1 MEGSK
6 FMFDKILWATDG
18 SLDSKEALIF
28 AEVLAKKYNA
38 GILSLFVTPEYQG
51 VIDNFSTQEKDR
63 FTRWIED
70 TLRKG
75 EKKKLEDMGRDFKAK
90 GISFSSEIREGI
102 PYKEVLKV
110 ASENSVDLIA
120 LGKGRAGKR
129 SMLGG
134 TALKVIRQS
143 KIPVLTARQNGRSTD
158 IRRILVPTDQ
168 SRGLSGDFKYAVEL
182 STTFGATIFLLNVV
196 EVGEYKFPLEI
207 VEQMK
212 GFCLRELKENIG
224 KVKISKNI
232 EACVDAAKNAWSGIV
247 KFVND
252 NDIDIIVMMTY
263 GGGKI
268 REQFI
273 GSVTQ
278 KVIQESPCPVI
289 TLTPHA

>member
-38 GILSLFVTPEYQG
+38 GILSLFVIPEYQG
-51 VIDNFSTQEKDR
+51 VIDNFSAQEKDR

-70 TLRKG
+70 ILIKG
-75 EKKKLEDMGRDFKAK
+75 EKKKLEDIKRDFNEK

-102 PYKEVLKV
+102 PYKEILKV
-110 ASENSVDLIA
+110 ASENKVDLIG
-120 LGKGRAGKR
+120 LGKGRAGEK

-143 KIPVLTARQNGRSTD
+143 YIPVLTARQDGKSSD
-158 IRRILVPTDQ
+158 IKKILVPIDQ
-168 SRGLSGDFKYAVEL
+168 SRGLSEDFKYAVEL
-182 STTFGATIFLLNVV
+182 SKTFGATIFLLNVV
-196 EVGEYKFPLEI
+196 EVGEHKFPLEI

-232 EACVDAAKNAWSGIV
+232 EACVDAAKNAWRGIV

-252 NDIDIIVMMTY
+252 NDIDNIVMMTY
-263 GGGKI
+263 GGSKI

-278 KVIQESPCPVI
+278 KVIQESLFPVI
-289 TLTPHA
+289 TLTPHT

>member
-1 MEGSK
+1 MI
-6 FMFDKILWATDG
+6 DQILWATDG
-18 SLDSKEALIF
+18 SSDSKEALMF
-28 AEVLAKKYNA
+28 AEVLAGKYKA
-38 GILSLFVTPEYQG
+38 GVLSLFVMPEYQG
-51 VIDNFSTQEKDR
+51 VIDNFSAQEKDR
-63 FTRWIED
+63 FTRWMED

-75 EKKKLEDMGRDFKAK
+75 EKKKIEDIGRGFNAK
-90 GISFSSEIREGI
+90 GITFSSDIREGI
-102 PYKEVLKV
+102 PYKEILKV
-110 ASENSVDLIA
+110 ASENRVDLIA
-120 LGKGRAGKR
+120 LGKGRAGQK

-143 KIPVLTARQNGRSTD
+143 NIPVLTARQNGKSSD
-158 IRRILVPTDQ
+158 IKRVLVPTDQ
-168 SRGLSGDFKYAVEL
+168 SRGLSDDFKYAVEL
-182 STTFGATIFLLNVV
+182 SKTFGASIYLLSIV

-207 VEQMK
+207 IEQMK

-224 KVKISKNI
+224 KVKISENV
-232 EACVDAAKNAWSGIV
+232 EACVEAAKNAWSGIV
-247 KFVND
+247 KFVSD

>member
-1 MEGSK
+1 
-6 FMFDKILWATDG
+6 MFDKILWATDG

-38 GILSLFVTPEYQG
+38 GILSLFVIPEYQG
-51 VIDNFSTQEKDR
+51 VIDNFSAQEKDR

-70 TLRKG
+70 ILIKG
-75 EKKKLEDMGRDFKAK
+75 EKKKLEDIKRDFNEK

-102 PYKEVLKV
+102 PYKEILKV
-110 ASENSVDLIA
+110 ASENRVDLIA

-143 KIPVLTARQNGRSTD
+143 YIPVLTARQDGKSSD
-158 IRRILVPTDQ
+158 IKKILVPIDQ
-168 SRGLSGDFKYAVEL
+168 SRGLSEDFKYAVEL
-182 STTFGATIFLLNVV
+182 SKTFGSTIFLLNVV
-196 EVGEYKFPLEI
+196 EVGEHKFPLEI

-252 NDIDIIVMMTY
+252 NDIDIILMMTY
-263 GGGKI
+263 GWVKI

-289 TLTPHA
+289 TLTPHT